1 MSEKFD
7 ETVMNIEA
15 AIIKKRRNY
24 PVIVKNSKMVA
35 ELMRMYGQDIATK
48 PTLPNRKVAWLRLK
62 LILSEV
68 WELFVAMR
76 RRDLVEIADAL
87 TDILVVV
94 YGMGL
99 TYGIDLDACF
109 REVHRSNKTKLGYDG
124 KPIYRADG
132 KVMKGPNY
140 QPPNLKK
147 AMGL

>member
-7 ETVMNIEA
+7 ETVTKIEA
-15 AIIKKRRNY
+15 AIKKRRNY
-24 PVIVKNSKMVA
+24 PVSVKNSKMVA
-35 ELMRMYGQDIATK
+35 ELMKMYRQPIATK
-48 PTLPNRKVAWLRLK
+48 PTLPTPKVARLRLRM
-62 LILSEV
+62 IVSEV
-68 WELFVAMR
+68 WELIVAMWN
-76 RRDLVEIADAL
+76 RDLVEIADAL
-87 TDILVVV
+87 TDILVFV

-124 KPIYRADG
+124 EPIYRADG

-147 AMGL
+147 VMGI